1 MNTKRN
7 IVRRIQKRSG
17 NRGAAMAEGIIVIT
31 TMLVFLGTTVFA
43 SRAYGGKVDQ
53 MTETRKDALFYASH
67 HCDKQA
73 PQSQGTSPVA
83 GTANGA
89 GSGNT
94 GDLDAVSGR
103 LQGGLPQT
111 SATSRDW
118 NMSQSSRSGT
128 AQALASQNMTPT
140 QGITLGRVLLTA
152 NIATTS
158 YVGCNEQRYDNS
170 WTALFEFG
178 WDFLKSGAGV
188 AGGP

>member
-7 IVRRIQKRSG
+7 IVRRFRNRSG
-17 NRGAAMAEGIIVIT
+17 NRGAAMAEGIIVIA

-73 PQSQGTSPVA
+73 PQSQNTGGVP

-89 GSGNT
+89 GNGNT

-128 AQALASQNMTPT
+128 QTAQASINTSPT
-140 QGITLGRVLLTA
+140 GLNLQRILLTS
-152 NIATTS
+152 NISTTS
-158 YVGCNEQRYDNS
+158 YVGCNEQRYDNN

>member
-1 MNTKRN
+1 
-7 IVRRIQKRSG
+7 
-17 NRGAAMAEGIIVIT
+17 MAEGIIVIT

-53 MTETRKDALFYASH
+53 MTDTRKDALFYASH
-67 HCDKQA
+67 HCDKEA
-73 PQSQGTSPVA
+73 PASQGTTPVA

-89 GSGNT
+89 GGNT
-94 GDLDAVSGR
+94 GDIDAVGGR
-103 LQGGLPQT
+103 LQNGSGLAT
-111 SATSRDW
+111 SSATSRDW

-128 AQALASQNMTPT
+128 AEALASQNMTPT

-158 YVGCNEQRYDNS
+158 YVGCNEARYDNN